1 MKGTYSYKLDFSEI
15 ELNKEEISS
24 FMGLESIPDEPFNS
38 MIDTAIE
45 LLSNNKNIE
54 GGFTIKPVTNFSAKE
69 GILEVE
75 NKKFTTGRMI
85 TSFLRN
91 AEYAALFTCTAGSEV
106 EKWSHKYK
114 DEGDFVM
121 SYVVDSTGSMLVEA
135 AMDLIYAKLQTMV
148 SLNKLSLTNR
158 YSPGY
163 CDWLV
168 KDQQVL
174 FSFFPDKF
182 CNVSLGETSLMS
194 PVKSVSGIVGIGKN
208 VNYLGYICDTCKN
221 STCVYRAKKMY
232 VKH

>member
-1 MKGTYSYKLDFSEI
+1 MKGTYSYKLGFSEI
-15 ELNKEEISS
+15 ELEKAAISS
-24 FMGLESIPDEPFNS
+24 FMGLGPVPDEPFNG
-38 MIDTAIE
+38 MIDAAIE

-91 AEYAALFTCTAGSEV
+91 AEYTALFTCTAGYEV
-106 EKWSHKYK
+106 EKWTHKYK

-121 SYVVDSTGSMLVEA
+121 SYVVDATGSLLVEG
-135 AMDLIYAKLQTMV
+135 AMDIIYDKLESMV
-148 SLNKLSLTNR
+148 KLNNLTLTNR

-174 FSFFPDKF
+174 FSFFPDQF

-194 PVKSVSGIVGIGKN
+194 PIKSVSGIVGIGNDVKF
-208 VNYLGYICDTCKN
+208 LGYICDTCKN